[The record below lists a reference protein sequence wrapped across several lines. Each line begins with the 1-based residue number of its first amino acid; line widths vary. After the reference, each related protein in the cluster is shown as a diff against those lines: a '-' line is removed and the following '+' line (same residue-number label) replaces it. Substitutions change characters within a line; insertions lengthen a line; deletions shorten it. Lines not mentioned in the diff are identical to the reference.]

1 MRNHSHGKRISHGIE
16 NETSLQQPREARGKE
31 RSSEQDAMCILN
43 THLSPFVCKKS
54 GIRSC
59 STTKIVSRPLG
70 RPELAPTDRHPSP
83 QSIIAIDGGV
93 KNLLTSGLFRMTYF
107 GKISSRSALH
117 ASRNHKKAAGAQPS
131 RRAPRSDQL
140 PSPHPTC
147 PILSDKPRRKNMRHF
162 PAAVAPTSIVIA
174 FRSGG
179 MSVSV
184 PRAKRPTCSKSWL

>member
-1 MRNHSHGKRISHGIE
+1 MRPRCSSQEKHGGRNDRVNKM
-16 NETSLQQPREARGKE
+16 PCV
-31 RSSEQDAMCILN
+31 SSTLTYLLLCVKN
-43 THLSPFVCKKS
+43 S

-59 STTKIVSRPLG
+59 STTNIVSRLLVVQNLRQPIVIRHRNRSSMAARRQKSANV
-70 RPELAPTDRHPSP
+70 RPFPNDTLSKVSRICQFAVLLRP
-83 QSIIAIDGGV
+83 QD
-93 KNLLTSGLFRMTYF
+93 
-107 GKISSRSALH
+107 
-117 ASRNHKKAAGAQPS
+117 RNHKKAGELNPS

-147 PILSDKPRRKNMRHF
+147 PILSDKPRRNKMRHF
-162 PAAVAPTSIVIA
+162 PPAMAPAPIVIA